1 MPSKQ
6 LHPSG
11 HPGMLPYAGTLCAK
25 GAGGS
30 VISVVLPAKNEA
42 ASLPALLR
50 RIRAA
55 MPDAELLVVDDGST
69 DATAAVAAAEG
80 ARVVSHPV
88 SLGNGAA
95 VKTGARSANGD
106 ILVFLEA
113 DGQHPPAAIP
123 GLLAPLERGY
133 DMAVGARDRAGQ
145 ANAGRA
151 VANGFYNRFASWI
164 ASYPI
169 RDLTSGFR
177 AVRARQFRQFLP
189 LLPNKFSYPTTVTM
203 SFLKMGYPV
212 AYVPVDVAQRI
223 GKSHIAPLRDGIRFL
238 IIIFKIATLFSPLK
252 MFLPSAAL
260 LFLLGLGNYAYTYA
274 TDGRFTNM
282 SALMMTAAVVVGL
295 MGLLSEQV
303 CALTYAALE
312 PPGDERAKPQRAG
325 AAGPGD

>member
-1 MPSKQ
+1 
-6 LHPSG
+6 
-11 HPGMLPYAGTLCAK
+11 MLPQAGTLCAK

-42 ASLPALLR
+42 AALPGVLR
-50 RIRAA
+50 RIRAVL
-55 MPDAELLVVDDGST
+55 PEAEIVLVDDGST
-69 DATAAVAAAEG
+69 DATAAVARAEG
-80 ARVVSHPV
+80 ASVVSHPV

-95 VKTGARSANGD
+95 VKSGARVARGEV
-106 ILVFLEA
+106 LVFMDA
-113 DGQHPPAAIP
+113 DAQHPPESIP
-123 GLLAPLERGY
+123 ALLEQLDRGFA
-133 DMAVGARDRAGQ
+133 MAVGARDRAGQ

-151 VANGFYNRFASWI
+151 LANGFYNRFASWI

-177 AVRARQFRQFLP
+177 AVRARKFRQFLP

-212 AYVPVDVAQRI
+212 AYVPVEVAQRV

-252 MFLPSAAL
+252 LFLPSAAL
-260 LFLLGLGNYAYTYA
+260 LFLLGLSNYAYTYA

-282 SALMMTAAVVVGL
+282 SALLMSAAVVVGL

-312 PPGDERAKPQRAG
+312 PPGDEGGRPPGGAGRASG
-325 AAGPGD
+325 A

>member
-1 MPSKQ
+1 
-6 LHPSG
+6 
-11 HPGMLPYAGTLCAK
+11 MLPYAGTLCAK

-106 ILVFLEA
+106 ILVFLDA
-113 DGQHPPAAIP
+113 DGQHPPEAIP

-151 VANGFYNRFASWI
+151 FANGFYNRFASWI

-177 AVRARQFRQFLP
+177 AVRSERFRQFLAI
-189 LLPNKFSYPTTVTM
+189 LPNKFSYPTTITM
-203 SFLKMGYPV
+203 AFLKMGYPV
-212 AYVPVDVAQRI
+212 AYVPVAVAQRI
-223 GKSHIAPLRDGIRFL
+223 GKSHLSPVKDGIRFL
-238 IIIFKIATLFSPLK
+238 LIIFKVATLYSPLK
-252 MFLPSAAL
+252 LFLPASAI
-260 LFLLGLGNYAYTYA
+260 FVLLGLANYAYTFA
-274 TDGRFTNM
+274 SQGRFTNM
-282 SALMMTAAVVVGL
+282 SAMLLSVAAIVFLLGL
-295 MGLLSEQV
+295 VSEQV
-303 CALTYAALE
+303 TLLTYAAMSRGEQVAAGAPGNGDRRE
-312 PPGDERAKPQRAG
+312 PPRPAG
-325 AAGPGD
+325 

>member
-1 MPSKQ
+1 
-6 LHPSG
+6 
-11 HPGMLPYAGTLCAK
+11 MLPYAGTLCAK

-106 ILVFLEA
+106 ILVFLDA
-113 DGQHPPAAIP
+113 DGQHPPEAIP

-252 MFLPSAAL
+252 LFLPVAAAS
-260 LFLLGLGNYAYTYA
+260 FVMGVSNYLYTYFG
-274 TDGRFTNM
+274 DGRFTNM
-282 SALMMTAAVVVGL
+282 SALL
-295 MGLLSEQV
+295 MSTGVIIFFVGLLSEQV
-303 CALTYAALE
+303 CTLTYATVGRTAIDD
-312 PPGDERAKPQRAG
+312 GRC
-325 AAGPGD
+325 

>member
-106 ILVFLEA
+106 ILVFLDA
-113 DGQHPPAAIP
+113 DGQHPPEAIP

-312 PPGDERAKPQRAG
+312 PPGDDRARTRGAG

>member
-1 MPSKQ
+1 
-6 LHPSG
+6 
-11 HPGMLPYAGTLCAK
+11 
-25 GAGGS
+25 
-30 VISVVLPAKNEA
+30 
-42 ASLPALLR
+42 
-50 RIRAA
+50 
-55 MPDAELLVVDDGST
+55 
-69 DATAAVAAAEG
+69 
-80 ARVVSHPV
+80 
-88 SLGNGAA
+88 
-95 VKTGARSANGD
+95 
-106 ILVFLEA
+106 
-113 DGQHPPAAIP
+113 
-123 GLLAPLERGY
+123 
-133 DMAVGARDRAGQ
+133 MAVGARDRAGQ

-223 GKSHIAPLRDGIRFL
+223 GKSHIAPVRDGIRFL

-274 TDGRFTNM
+274 VDGRFTNM

-312 PPGDERAKPQRAG
+312 PPGDERAKLARRGHRGSRRLSGRRVRGARSHGSVPEQRAREADT
-325 AAGPGD
+325 AAGAFVDLSAPCGGLRTALRA